1 MNRSSQRAA
10 ENQIEHLEGIL
21 SFGINPETGEPL
33 TDEERDAI
41 DMRICNIDYDIEEA
55 EYE

>member
-1 MNRSSQRAA
+1 MNRSSLRAA
-10 ENQIEHLEGIL
+10 ENRIQYLESIL
-21 SFGINPETGEPL
+21 SNGVNPDTGEPL

>member
-1 MNRSSQRAA
+1 MNRSSLRAA
-10 ENQIEHLEGIL
+10 ENQIYELEMIL
-21 SFGINPETGEPL
+21 KRGINEDTGEPL